1 MNLSIFCRKYSW
13 WQYSTIASQII
24 SDKMMSFQLQLHR
37 RRDSD
42 AALGREKHHLK
53 KNVDIK
59 FMCLTPHLALVLS
72 SGSSW
77 LLVDTWALAHS
88 IIKDFDDDA
97 NIRCLLHLI
106 DFGLRSSAVVCSCC
120 VDPFLDHWSV
130 LPWHWAHGFG
140 FWWLKLLQSR
150 HCSLGHAVHSAM
162 WNVVK
167 CGILS

>member
-1 MNLSIFCRKYSW
+1 
-13 WQYSTIASQII
+13 
-24 SDKMMSFQLQLHR
+24 MSFQLQLHR

-77 LLVDTWALAHS
+77 LLVDTWALAHP
-88 IIKDFDDDA
+88 IIKDFDDDV

-106 DFGLRSSAVVCSCC
+106 DFGL
-120 VDPFLDHWSV
+120 
-130 LPWHWAHGFG
+130 
-140 FWWLKLLQSR
+140 
-150 HCSLGHAVHSAM
+150 
-162 WNVVK
+162 
-167 CGILS
+167 